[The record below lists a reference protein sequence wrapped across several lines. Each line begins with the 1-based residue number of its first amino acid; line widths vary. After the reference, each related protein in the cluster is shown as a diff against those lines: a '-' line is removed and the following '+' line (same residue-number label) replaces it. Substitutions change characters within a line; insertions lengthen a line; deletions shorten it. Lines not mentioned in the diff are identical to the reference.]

1 MQMQLFSRS
10 EQLCDSRV
18 SMGLAGSGG
27 ILLEVDDVWIN
38 GQAQLEAED
47 D

>member
-1 MQMQLFSRS
+1 MQMHANAAFSRS

-27 ILLEVDDVWIN
+27 IN

>member
-1 MQMQLFSRS
+1 
-10 EQLCDSRV
+10 
-18 SMGLAGSGG
+18 MGLAGSGC